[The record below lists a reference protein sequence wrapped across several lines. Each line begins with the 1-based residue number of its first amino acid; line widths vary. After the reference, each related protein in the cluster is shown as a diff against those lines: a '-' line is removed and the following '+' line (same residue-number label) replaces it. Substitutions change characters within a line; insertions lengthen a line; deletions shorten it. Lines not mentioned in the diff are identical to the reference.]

1 MHRHYSFGT
10 ADLVALMSAHR
21 TAMQRGAKS
30 DALQR
35 EFTRIT
41 FELDPPLDQPRHSGK
56 TLLPVA
62 SRRVTPKEFSRAG
75 MIRILPASIAP
86 F

>member
-1 MHRHYSFGT
+1 MHPHYSFGT

-35 EFTRIT
+35 EITRVT
-41 FELDPPLDQPRHSGK
+41 LELDPPLDQPRHSGK
-56 TLLPVA
+56 TLLGSRLKAA
-62 SRRVTPKEFSRAG
+62 SLLRNSAG
-75 MIRILPASIAP
+75 LE
-86 F
+86 